1 MPAKCPPKHF
11 QNNSQC
17 QFTVSCGVVF
27 EAILTL
33 VTLEMKAQ
41 FETKSISS
49 TLPFKSL
56 GSERFLKNT
65 FIQDCIKL
73 FKSDSKDFYFVTKI
87 VYFKSILLF

>member
-11 QNNSQC
+11 QINSQC

-41 FETKSISS
+41 FETKSVLVVHYHS
-49 TLPFKSL
+49 KVW
-56 GSERFLKNT
+56 G
-65 FIQDCIKL
+65 Q
-73 FKSDSKDFYFVTKI
+73 KDF
-87 VYFKSILLF
+87 